1 MQKTFE
7 KPWRPP
13 PTPSH
18 FHFNKHIFEQCSL
31 FRSRQLNLFGEEV
44 AENVDIGCRVKL
56 GGIALAN
63 AKRAF
68 KAVNKIFDNLDPEN
82 SRPPL
87 VPYLRHKATFQ
98 AALEEAKK
106 HYATQEC
113 LVAASEVGSISA
125 LGENPLIDALR
136 FYKSETN
143 RMVYEALV
151 SENTQDRTL
160 AKFSPEI
167 VSKAVE
173 EAAAKRLQRAG
184 PSQASQNPPP

>member
-1 MQKTFE
+1 M
-7 KPWRPP
+7 
-13 PTPSH
+13 
-18 FHFNKHIFEQCSL
+18 

-106 HYATQEC
+106 QLKGEIDEGLAYAKGTS
-113 LVAASEVGSISA
+113 L
-125 LGENPLIDALR
+125 
-136 FYKSETN
+136 
-143 RMVYEALV
+143 
-151 SENTQDRTL
+151 
-160 AKFSPEI
+160 
-167 VSKAVE
+167 
-173 EAAAKRLQRAG
+173 
-184 PSQASQNPPP
+184 